1 MSAKGKSKQL
11 VFFIHFEKPQCGM
24 PFGLEIGLEL
34 AVHKLITNTHIIEV
48 LPLLEAE
55 LKLTNTANPKP

>member
-11 VFFIHFEKPQCGM
+11 VFFIHFEKPQSAM
-24 PFGLEIGLEL
+24 PFLEIGLEL

-55 LKLTNTANPKP
+55 LKLTNTANPKS